1 MMADLNEVHFT
12 GRLGADAK
20 LTYTQTGKARATARF
35 AVGSV
40 DKDRSGQL
48 QNLTTW
54 YTLLAWEKPAE
65 LLAKLRKGQA
75 LYVKGS
81 IRQRSYKGKDGQTR
95 EYMELAIKRLAPLDL
110 SVYSSGPDSSFE
122 EIDLTDE
129 EPAF

>member
-1 MMADLNEVHFT
+1 MADLNEVHFT

-40 DKDRSGQL
+40 DKDRSGQI
-48 QNLTTW
+48 QSLTTW
-54 YTLLAWEKPAE
+54 YTLLAWEKTAE
-65 LLAKLRKGQA
+65 MLAKLRKGQA

-81 IRQRSYKGKDGQTR
+81 MRQRSYKGKDGQTK
-95 EYMELAIKRLAPLDL
+95 EYLELAIKRLAPLDL
-110 SVYSSGPDSSFE
+110 SVYSASPESNYDE
-122 EIDLTDE
+122 VDLSDE